1 MDNISKRG
9 EGMSLTKNRSKAGS
23 QQNFTQI
30 KEFFNVL
37 KANVVRSR
45 TTITA
50 VFLSAAFKEEI
61 FQQDDLTSY
70 LGSKIRQ
77 TDFLFELIEPNNWC
91 IILSQSGEE
100 EAQAFLNRLFK
111 DSKIVSTSTLYASV
125 VEIGNNRADFEKLL
139 EVGVGALKE
148 VINRGGS
155 FEVNYIQDFKE
166 KDMEKIKISILE
178 ENEIFRRVLSSSLE
192 KMNVDY
198 FELEIKAFSDG
209 YEFLKSDWYFTSH
222 THIII
227 MNDILPRKNGLE
239 VLHTVKQLPNSQR
252 FITFMMTKKKTEE
265 DMLYAYEIGV
275 DEYLIKP
282 FNLRLFEAQIKRTF
296 ERLWL

>member
-1 MDNISKRG
+1 
-9 EGMSLTKNRSKAGS
+9 MSLTIHNGEYDSKQA
-23 QQNFTQI
+23 FDQI
-30 KEFFNVL
+30 KDFFNVL

-50 VFLSAAFKEEI
+50 VFLSASFKRLG
-61 FQQDDLTSY
+61 FQQEDLTSY
-70 LGSKIRQ
+70 LGSKIRK
-77 TDFLFELIEPNNWC
+77 TDFLFELKEPHKWC

-100 EAQAFLNRLFK
+100 EAQAFLNRLFA
-111 DSKIVSTSTLYASV
+111 DTNIVSSLTLSATII
-125 VEIGNNRADFEKLL
+125 EIGNNRVEFEELL
-139 EVGVGALKE
+139 EVGNRALDE
-148 VINRGGS
+148 VISTGS
-155 FEVNYIQDFKE
+155 PFEVTYISQFKE
-166 KDMEKIKISILE
+166 KDIEKIKVSILE
-178 ENEIFRRVLSSSLE
+178 ENEIFRNVLSSSME
-192 KMNVDY
+192 NMNVDM

-209 YEFLKSDWYFTSH
+209 YDFLESNWYRSSH

-239 VLHTVKQLPNSQR
+239 VLHMVKQLPNEQR
-252 FITFMMTKKKTEE
+252 FITYMMTKKKSEE

-282 FNLRLFEAQIKRTF
+282 FNIRLFEAQIRRTF

>member
-1 MDNISKRG
+1 MENFRG
-9 EGMSLTKNRSKAGS
+9 IKMSLTIHNGEYDSKQA
-23 QQNFTQI
+23 FDQI
-30 KEFFNVL
+30 KDFFNVL

-50 VFLSAAFKEEI
+50 VFLSASFKRLG
-61 FQQDDLTSY
+61 FQQEDLTSY
-70 LGSKIRQ
+70 LGSKIRK
-77 TDFLFELIEPNNWC
+77 TDFLFELKEPHKWC

-100 EAQAFLNRLFK
+100 EAQAFLNRLFA
-111 DSKIVSTSTLYASV
+111 DTNIVSSLTLSATII
-125 VEIGNNRADFEKLL
+125 EIGNNRVEFEELL
-139 EVGVGALKE
+139 EVGNRAIDE
-148 VINRGGS
+148 VVSTGS
-155 FEVNYIQDFKE
+155 PFEVTYISQFKE
-166 KDMEKIKISILE
+166 KDIEKIKVSILE
-178 ENEIFRRVLSSSLE
+178 ENEIFRNVLSSSME
-192 KMNVDY
+192 NMNVDM

-209 YEFLKSDWYFTSH
+209 YDFLESNWYRSSH

-239 VLHTVKQLPNSQR
+239 VLHMVKQLPNEQR
-252 FITFMMTKKKTEE
+252 FITYMMTKKKSEE

-282 FNLRLFEAQIKRTF
+282 FNIRLFEAQIRRTF

>member
-1 MDNISKRG
+1 MEKVRG
-9 EGMSLTKNRSKAGS
+9 IKMSLTIHNGEYDSKQA
-23 QQNFTQI
+23 FDQI
-30 KEFFNVL
+30 KDFFNVL

-50 VFLSAAFKEEI
+50 VFLSASFKRLG
-61 FQQDDLTSY
+61 FQQEDLTSY
-70 LGSKIRQ
+70 LGSKIRK
-77 TDFLFELIEPNNWC
+77 TDFLFELKEPHKWC

-100 EAQAFLNRLFK
+100 EAQAFLNRLFA
-111 DSKIVSTSTLYASV
+111 DTNIVSSLTLSATII
-125 VEIGNNRADFEKLL
+125 EIGNNRVEFEELL
-139 EVGVGALKE
+139 EVGNRALDE
-148 VINRGGS
+148 VISTGS
-155 FEVNYIQDFKE
+155 PFEVTYISQFKE
-166 KDMEKIKISILE
+166 KDIEKIKVSILE
-178 ENEIFRRVLSSSLE
+178 ENEIFRNVLSSSME
-192 KMNVDY
+192 NMNVDM

-209 YEFLKSDWYFTSH
+209 YDFLESNWYRSSH

-239 VLHTVKQLPNSQR
+239 VLHMVKQLPNEQR
-252 FITFMMTKKKTEE
+252 FITYMMTKKKSEE

-282 FNLRLFEAQIKRTF
+282 FNIRLFEAQIRRTF

>member
-1 MDNISKRG
+1 MENFRG
-9 EGMSLTKNRSKAGS
+9 IKMSLTIHNGEYDSKQA
-23 QQNFTQI
+23 FDQI
-30 KEFFNVL
+30 KDFFNVL

-50 VFLSAAFKEEI
+50 VFLSASFKRLG
-61 FQQDDLTSY
+61 FQQEDLTSY
-70 LGSKIRQ
+70 LGSKIRK
-77 TDFLFELIEPNNWC
+77 TDFLFELKEPHKWC

-100 EAQAFLNRLFK
+100 EAQAFLNRLFA
-111 DSKIVSTSTLYASV
+111 DTNIVSSLTLSATII
-125 VEIGNNRADFEKLL
+125 EIGNNRVEFEELL
-139 EVGVGALKE
+139 EVGNRALDE
-148 VINRGGS
+148 VISTGS
-155 FEVNYIQDFKE
+155 PFEVTYISQFKE
-166 KDMEKIKISILE
+166 KDIEKIKVSILE
-178 ENEIFRRVLSSSLE
+178 ENEIFRNVLSSSME
-192 KMNVDY
+192 NMNVDM

-209 YEFLKSDWYFTSH
+209 YDFLESNWYRSSH

-239 VLHTVKQLPNSQR
+239 VLHMVKQLPNEQR
-252 FITFMMTKKKTEE
+252 FITYMMTKKKSEE

-282 FNLRLFEAQIKRTF
+282 FNIRLFEAQIRRTF